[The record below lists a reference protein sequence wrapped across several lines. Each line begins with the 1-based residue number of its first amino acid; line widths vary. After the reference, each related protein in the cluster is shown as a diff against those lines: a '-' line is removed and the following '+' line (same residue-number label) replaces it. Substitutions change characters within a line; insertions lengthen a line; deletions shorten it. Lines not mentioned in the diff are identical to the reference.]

1 MITFGTLYFI
11 FILVLSLAET
21 LHTIFLIHVTYT
33 YSIDSFGDFDAIQK
47 TTWCVS
53 PSPYN

>member
-11 FILVLSLAET
+11 FTLALSLAET
-21 LHTIFLIHVTYT
+21 LHTIFLIHVAYI

-53 PSPYN
+53 PSP